1 MSRTVN
7 ISKKIVGVVS
17 LVVLIIIVIALVK
30 GFGSDPALIPDLKP
44 ADSTVNNAFLSEY
57 AGEYTVKVDGYSDTE
72 KESYVLRKNGTAAWM
87 LIIADDSQGART
99 ASEKYGTWT
108 ATEGNIVISIQGN
121 TGTITEEFNYQNDR
135 FLSILTA
142 GRYLKPTE

>member
-7 ISKKIVGVVS
+7 ITKKIVGTVS
-17 LVVLIIIVIALVK
+17 LVVLILIVIALVR
-30 GFGSDPALIPDLKP
+30 GFGSDPAELRDSEPAVSKVSDTFLLK
-44 ADSTVNNAFLSEY
+44 Y
-57 AGEYTVKVDGYSDTE
+57 AGGYSVEVDGYSDTD
-72 KESYVLRKNGTAAWM
+72 KESYVLRKNGTVTWM
-87 LIIADDSQGART
+87 LIVPDASQGERT

-121 TGTITEEFNYQNDR
+121 TGTITEEFNYRNDK
-135 FLSILTA
+135 FHSTLTA